1 MNRVCDDVE
10 TNVHPHYTMMSESL
24 WRIEVQP
31 NEREAGAIT
40 ANRALMEVSR
50 GQSRA
55 YTIDADEVAMS

>member
-1 MNRVCDDVE
+1 
-10 TNVHPHYTMMSESL
+10 MMSESL
-24 WRIEVQP
+24 RRIEVQQ
-31 NEREAGAIT
+31 NKREAGAIT